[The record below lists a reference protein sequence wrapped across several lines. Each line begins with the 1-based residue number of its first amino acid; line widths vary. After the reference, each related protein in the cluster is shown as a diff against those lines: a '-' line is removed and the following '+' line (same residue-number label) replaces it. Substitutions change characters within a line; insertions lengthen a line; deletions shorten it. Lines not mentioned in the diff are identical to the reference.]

1 MRAARKYIR
10 CNGNETDATPLA
22 VTIAIKMGSQAISH
36 MLIDV
41 REGRKNKK
49 KSSPTKEDW
58 ESICEP

>member
-49 KSSPTKEDW
+49 KLPNQRGLGEHM
-58 ESICEP
+58 